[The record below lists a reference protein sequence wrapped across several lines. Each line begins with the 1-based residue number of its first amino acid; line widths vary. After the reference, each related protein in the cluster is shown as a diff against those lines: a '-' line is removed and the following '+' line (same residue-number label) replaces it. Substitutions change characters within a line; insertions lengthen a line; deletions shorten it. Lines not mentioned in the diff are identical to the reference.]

1 MLMRSSKYH
10 EITGKDLLLLNPSSG
25 DKLDRL
31 VDLMDLPEGAKVL
44 DFGSG
49 KGEALLR
56 IAMRHKITGIGI
68 DLSQDFTRVA
78 SERATA
84 IGEPGRNLQF
94 LAMAGEDYVPEGLC
108 DVALC
113 IGASWI
119 FGGMKGTA
127 AKLSECVKAGGYLA
141 IGEPH
146 LIQQPT
152 PDYLAELAV
161 VSSEPDATM
170 TLAENLLEAESCG
183 IVPLYVI
190 PSSQSDYD
198 HYEWSRIRAA
208 ELYAFAHPDDPDVPA
223 LLRRAHTHRDLYLR
237 HARDTVGWALYL
249 FKKP

>member
-1 MLMRSSKYH
+1 MRSSKYH
-10 EITGKDLLLLNPSSG
+10 EITGKDLVFLNPSSA

-31 VDLMDLPEGAKVL
+31 VELMDLPEGARVL
-44 DFGSG
+44 DVGSG

-56 IAMRHKITGIGI
+56 AAMHQKITGIGV
-68 DLSQDFTRVA
+68 DLSPDFTRVA
-78 SERATA
+78 RERAAA

-94 LAMAGEDYVPEGLC
+94 LAMRGEDYVPEGLC
-108 DVALC
+108 DAVLC

-127 AKLSECVKAGGYLA
+127 AQLSEYVKPGGYLA

-146 LIQQPT
+146 LIEQPT
-152 PDYLAELAV
+152 ADYLAELAAAG
-161 VSSEPDATM
+161 SEPDSAM

-183 IVPLYVI
+183 IVALYVI
-190 PSSQSDYD
+190 PSSQADYD

-208 ELYAFAHPDDPDVPA
+208 ELYALANPDDPDVPA
-223 LLRRAHTHRDLYLR
+223 LLKRARTHRDLYLR
-237 HARDTVGWALYL
+237 YARETVGWALYL